1 MKRITKLSAP
11 LAAFF
16 FACMSGQAIAQ
27 ANFYEGKT
35 VRFIVGFTAG
45 GGYDAYTRA
54 IARHMENMSPAI
66 PCWSWTTCRGRE
78 A

>member
-1 MKRITKLSAP
+1 MKTRAKLSLP
-11 LAAFF
+11 MAAFF
-16 FACMSGQAIAQ
+16 FACMFSQAFAQ

-54 IARHMENMSPAI
+54 IARHMGKLSPAI
-66 PCWSWTTCRGRE
+66 PCWSWTTCPGRE
-78 A
+78 V